1 MQNITIKKFNMIK
14 DFINRLNNLGF
25 NELNDNFHLAEIKE
39 TDKLKIQ
46 KINEIWCGIYIVPKK
61 IKIPLNIKKIGF
73 IDSYIVDEI
82 LY

>member
-1 MQNITIKKFNMIK
+1 MIK

-46 KINEIWCGIYIVPKK
+46 KINPCKCVIYIEPET
-61 IKIPLNIKKIGF
+61 ITIPLNVKKIGF
-73 IDSYIVDEI
+73 IESNVVDEV

>member
-1 MQNITIKKFNMIK
+1 MIK

-25 NELNDNFHLAEIKE
+25 NELNENFVLAEIKE

-46 KINEIWCGIYIVPKK
+46 KINQYWCGVYIVPKK
-61 IKIPLNIKKIGF
+61 IKIPLNVKKIGF
-73 IDSYIVDEI
+73 IESDIVDEV

>member
-1 MQNITIKKFNMIK
+1 MIK
-14 DFINRLNNLGF
+14 DFIKRLNNLGYY
-25 NELNDNFHLAEIKE
+25 ELNDIFDLAEIKE

-61 IKIPLNIKKIGF
+61 IKIPLNVKKLGF
-73 IDSYIVDEI
+73 IESDIVDEV

>member
-1 MQNITIKKFNMIK
+1 MIK

-46 KINEIWCGIYIVPKK
+46 KINPCKCAIYIEPEM
-61 IKIPLNIKKIGF
+61 ITIPLNIKKIGF

>member
-1 MQNITIKKFNMIK
+1 MIK

-46 KINEIWCGIYIVPKK
+46 TINPCKCVFYIEPEM
-61 IKIPLNIKKIGF
+61 ITIPLNIKKIGF

>member
-1 MQNITIKKFNMIK
+1 MIK

-46 KINEIWCGIYIVPKK
+46 KINPCKCAIYIEPEM
-61 IKIPLNIKKIGF
+61 ITIPLNIKKIGF
-73 IDSYIVDEI
+73 IESYIVDEV

>member
-1 MQNITIKKFNMIK
+1 MIK
-14 DFINRLNNLGF
+14 DFIKRLNNLGYHKL
-25 NELNDNFHLAEIKE
+25 NENFVLAEIKE

-61 IKIPLNIKKIGF
+61 IKIPLNVKKLGF
-73 IDSYIVDEI
+73 IESDIVDEI

>member
-1 MQNITIKKFNMIK
+1 MIK

-46 KINEIWCGIYIVPKK
+46 KINPCKCAIYIEPEM
-61 IKIPLNIKKIGF
+61 ITIPLNIKKIGF
-73 IDSYIVDEI
+73 IDSYIVDEV

>member
-1 MQNITIKKFNMIK
+1 MIK

-46 KINEIWCGIYIVPKK
+46 TINACKCAIYIVPKK
-61 IKIPLNIKKIGF
+61 IKIPLNVKKLGF
-73 IDSYIVDEI
+73 IESDIVDEV

>member
-1 MQNITIKKFNMIK
+1 MIK

>member
-1 MQNITIKKFNMIK
+1 MIK

-25 NELNDNFHLAEIKE
+25 NELNDNFILAKIKE

-46 KINEIWCGIYIVPKK
+46 KINPYLCAIYIEPEK
-61 IKIPLNIKKIGF
+61 ITIPLNIKKIGF

>member
-1 MQNITIKKFNMIK
+1 MIK
-14 DFINRLNNLGF
+14 DFIKRLNNLGYY
-25 NELNDNFHLAEIKE
+25 ELNDIFDLAEIKE

-46 KINEIWCGIYIVPKK
+46 KINPCKCAIYIEPEM
-61 IKIPLNIKKIGF
+61 ITIPLNIKKIGF

>member
-1 MQNITIKKFNMIK
+1 MIK
-14 DFINRLNNLGF
+14 DFIKRLNNLGF

-46 KINEIWCGIYIVPKK
+46 TINPCKCAIYIEPEM
-61 IKIPLNIKKIGF
+61 ITIPLNIKKIGF